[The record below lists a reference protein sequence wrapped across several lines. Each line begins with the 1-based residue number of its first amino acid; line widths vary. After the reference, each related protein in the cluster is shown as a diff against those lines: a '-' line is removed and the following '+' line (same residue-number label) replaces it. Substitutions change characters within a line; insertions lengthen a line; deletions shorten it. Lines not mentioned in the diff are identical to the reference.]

1 VRPILVLAAVDTE
14 ARSLAR
20 RLGLAAAPGSD
31 CRWGGGALQVACVG
45 LRATRL
51 ALVEPPV
58 ASLVVSAGVCGAL
71 APQLEAGSLVVP
83 ETVVAADGARQAT
96 AVVPGLPRRG
106 ALLSVADVVPDG
118 AAKARLWLETGALAV
133 DMESA
138 IILAWAAAR
147 GLSAAVVR
155 GVADTAARG
164 VPVDLAGVVADDGR
178 VRPLR
183 AVTAVLA
190 RPGAVADALA
200 LRRGTVAALTAVA
213 AALAR
218 LAQPAARA

>member
-1 VRPILVLAAVDTE
+1 VRPILVLAAVETE

-20 RLGLAAAPGSD
+20 RLGLASASGSAP
-31 CRWGGGALQVACVG
+31 CWGGGTLQVACVG
-45 LRATRL
+45 LRAARL
-51 ALVEPPV
+51 SLVEPSA

-71 APQLEAGSLVVP
+71 APHLEAGALVVP
-83 ETVVAADGARQAT
+83 ETVLAADGARQAT
-96 AVVPGLPRRG
+96 AAVRGLPRRG

-118 AAKARLWLETGALAV
+118 AAKARLWLDTGALAV

-138 IILAWAAAR
+138 VILAWAAAR
-147 GLSAAVVR
+147 GLPATVVR

-183 AVTAVLA
+183 AVTAALA

-200 LRRGTVAALTAVA
+200 LRRGTAAALTTVA

-218 LAQPAARA
+218 VVRPAPRS